1 MKKIIL
7 FVFLTSM
14 VMACTS
20 KPNAHAEF
28 HVRGNCDMCKE
39 RIDKTALSLKGV
51 SKAEWQVKSETI
63 IVSYDS
69 TVISSIDIEKAIA
82 ATGHATENVP
92 MDSSAHKSLPEC
104 CQVHGKE
111 MH

>member
-7 FVFLTSM
+7 LIIVLSAI
-14 VMACTS
+14 VACTN

-28 HVRGNCDMCKE
+28 HVRGNCDMCKD

-51 SKAEWQVKSETI
+51 SDAAWDLENSLINVT
-63 IVSYDS
+63 YDS
-69 TVISSIDIEKAIA
+69 TIITSAEIEKAIA
-82 ATGHATENVP
+82 ATGHATKNVP
-92 MDSSAHKSLPEC
+92 MDSIAHNSLPEC